1 MLSAAF
7 VPLRLLDR
15 IVVTDKTP
23 DRVFP
28 FFCEIRK
35 HSISLFHAI
44 PDAKPLNTFT
54 GIA

>member
-15 IVVTDKTP
+15 IVVTDKKP

-28 FFCEIRK
+28 FSAKYENTL
-35 HSISLFHAI
+35 SLC
-44 PDAKPLNTFT
+44 FT
-54 GIA
+54 QFRTQNS